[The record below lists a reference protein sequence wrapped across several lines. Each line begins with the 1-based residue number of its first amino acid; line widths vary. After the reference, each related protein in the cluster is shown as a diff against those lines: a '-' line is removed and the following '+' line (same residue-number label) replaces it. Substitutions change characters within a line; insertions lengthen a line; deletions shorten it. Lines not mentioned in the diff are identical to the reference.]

1 MHSSVGDAVSQG
13 LLGYRRE
20 HAGLHLRSEERLG
33 PSASS
38 RHEAAITR
46 RSLVSR
52 WPPSFATDR
61 QVPRAHCASRSLE
74 DRHRSLQFAKRWS
87 QWELNGLVS
96 RLMAGERNVI
106 VPIWHEVNV
115 EAVRAYSPALADL
128 VAARS
133 SEGVVAISDKIER
146 VLRHLEDGVQQDGR
160 TPRPDPST
168 REQSTTRTASPT
180 PVAVP
185 EVR

>member
-1 MHSSVGDAVSQG
+1 
-13 LLGYRRE
+13 
-20 HAGLHLRSEERLG
+20 
-33 PSASS
+33 
-38 RHEAAITR
+38 
-46 RSLVSR
+46 
-52 WPPSFATDR
+52 
-61 QVPRAHCASRSLE
+61 
-74 DRHRSLQFAKRWS
+74 
-87 QWELNGLVS
+87 
-96 RLMAGERNVI
+96 MAGERNVI